1 MPPKRARNSY
11 IRDHE
16 HPAGRTHS
24 AGYELITTAPRL
36 RTAVFRGQG
45 NRLGARPMAGSR
57 RDPHRLR
64 RRRNRWRVHQRICLE
79 PVLRARAQ
87 NSSMFPPL
95 PTSSGSGCQQGQ
107 EPDRNRSIMRRRDAM
122 PPLACFPVHVSRQ
135 QAPAATDIFP
145 RSQPARSYGNSS
157 SIPVQL
163 MDGARAARPRKP
175 DSGHAGT
182 ISITTRVRRTSRN
195 AMKPRIQRVLTP

>member
-1 MPPKRARNSY
+1 MRRLKNFSRKHPVTARPSLAPTVPNTARRRAIETGTRERARNSY

-16 HPAGRTHS
+16 HPAERMHS

-95 PTSSGSGCQQGQ
+95 PTSSGSGCQQGAGTRP
-107 EPDRNRSIMRRRDAM
+107 EPIDHAAARCDA
-122 PPLACFPVHVSRQ
+122 ASG
-135 QAPAATDIFP
+135 IFP
-145 RSQPARSYGNSS
+145 GTRELPTGSCGHCYLPAVRS
-157 SIPVQL
+157 
-163 MDGARAARPRKP
+163 
-175 DSGHAGT
+175 
-182 ISITTRVRRTSRN
+182 
-195 AMKPRIQRVLTP
+195 